1 MAATGTTHSPF
12 RELAQRE
19 NDGVEVV
26 LFWHKVTSELTV
38 CVSDVRSGAYFEL
51 ATAPEDALDV
61 FHHPYAYAAFR
72 GVPYDDA
79 LLGSSAQAA
88 AAGGDPNLSEL
99 LHEPTR

>member
-1 MAATGTTHSPF
+1 MAATDATQSPF
-12 RELAQRE
+12 RELAHRE

-26 LFWHKVTSELTV
+26 LFWHAVTSGLTV
-38 CVSDVRSGAYFEL
+38 SVSDMRSGAYFEL
-51 ATAPEDALDV
+51 AAAPEDALDV

-79 LLGSSAQAA
+79 LFPSRAQAA
-88 AAGGDPNLSEL
+88 AAGGDPDLSGL